1 LAEVAESN
9 FSQGAE
15 LARLGKKCGLLLK
28 LQTEHN
34 AHSFSRG
41 EGKVDSHGMHSI
53 KIPAP
58 MRFCLSVA
66 GVLLALTASGIFAA
80 EDENWLLAAR
90 PVVRERGS
98 LLRGLLTWPKDE
110 GDKEK
115 EGGEKEEEEEEEP
128 LESDR
133 PDFTNTPT
141 TVGYHRFQIES
152 GYTYTQ
158 AIAGD
163 PIHDAHDLPEL
174 LVRYGVAERLE
185 LRVAWDE
192 GMMFDRYTDRTS
204 GRVVAENGGTDVDF
218 GFKYAI
224 SKQDKWRPQ
233 SGIQIEGSAPVGAP
247 GQSSRQVDAFVNYLY
262 SWELTKKLSLG
273 CSTGSLW
280 TAESGDHFWRFS
292 QSASLEYELTE
303 KLHVFNEWFAF
314 FRRDSSDNRPQHY
327 YDAGLTYLVTPNFQ
341 LDWRAGLGLNDASD
355 GFFTGCG
362 LTIRR

>member
-1 LAEVAESN
+1 
-9 FSQGAE
+9 
-15 LARLGKKCGLLLK
+15 
-28 LQTEHN
+28 
-34 AHSFSRG
+34 
-41 EGKVDSHGMHSI
+41 
-53 KIPAP
+53 
-58 MRFCLSVA
+58 MRFFLSVA
-66 GVLLALTASGIFAA
+66 GVVLALTAAGAFAA
-80 EDENWLLAAR
+80 DDENWLLAGR
-90 PVVRERGS
+90 PAVCERGS
-98 LLRGLLTWPKDE
+98 LLHRLLTWPKDE
-110 GDKEK
+110 GDKDKEKEGDKQK
-115 EGGEKEEEEEEEP
+115 EGGEKKDDGNKDDEEKKEEEEP

-133 PDFTNTPT
+133 PDFTDSSA
-141 TVGYHRFQIES
+141 TVGYQKFQIES

-163 PIHDAHDLPEL
+163 PTHDAHDLPEL

-192 GMMFDRYTDRTS
+192 GMVFDRYTDRTS
-204 GRVVAENGGTDVDF
+204 GRVFTENGSTDVGF

-233 SGIQIEGSAPVGAP
+233 SAVIVSVSAPVGATS
-247 GQSSRQVDAFVNYLY
+247 QSSQQVDAFVNYLY
-262 SWELTKKLSLG
+262 SWDLSKKLSLN

-280 TAESGDHFWRFS
+280 TAESGDHFSRIS
-292 QSASLEYELTE
+292 QSASVEYELTK

-341 LDWRAGLGLNDASD
+341 LDWRAGLGLNDAAD

>member
-1 LAEVAESN
+1 
-9 FSQGAE
+9 
-15 LARLGKKCGLLLK
+15 
-28 LQTEHN
+28 
-34 AHSFSRG
+34 
-41 EGKVDSHGMHSI
+41 
-53 KIPAP
+53 
-58 MRFCLSVA
+58 MRFFLSVA
-66 GVLLALTASGIFAA
+66 GVVLALTAAGAFAA
-80 EDENWLLAAR
+80 EDENWLLAGR

-98 LLRGLLTWPKDE
+98 LLHGLLTWPKDE

-115 EGGEKEEEEEEEP
+115 EGGEKKDEGEQDDEEKKEEEEP

-141 TVGYHRFQIES
+141 TVGYQRFQIES
-152 GYTYTQ
+152 GYTYTH

-163 PIHDAHDLPEL
+163 PTHDAHDLPEL

-192 GMMFDRYTDRTS
+192 GMVFDRYTDRNS
-204 GRVVAENGGTDVDF
+204 GRVVTENGSTDLDF

-233 SGIQIEGSAPVGAP
+233 SGIQVEVSAPVGAP

-262 SWELTKKLSLG
+262 SWEFTKKLSLN

-280 TAESGDHFWRFS
+280 TAESGDHFSRFS
-292 QSASLEYELTE
+292 QSASVEYELTE

-341 LDWRAGLGLNDASD
+341 LDWRAGLGLNDAAD